1 MIDPHNPKIRPILEP
16 LFFEGI
22 YTLNR
27 SDHLALIEMIWTGV
41 EFDAEFRRLLEHEN
55 EHDVPAFWVCLL
67 LWEPDNQ
74 RAVKALLSSL
84 AWSQSESERALRNLF
99 HHLPVQQVLLDT
111 VRDPS
116 IFQWTRERAALIL
129 QDAKAVR
136 GKQ

>member
-1 MIDPHNPKIRPILEP
+1 
-16 LFFEGI
+16 
-22 YTLNR
+22 
-27 SDHLALIEMIWTGV
+27 
-41 EFDAEFRRLLEHEN
+41 
-55 EHDVPAFWVCLL
+55 
-67 LWEPDNQ
+67 
-74 RAVKALLSSL
+74 LSSL

-116 IFQWTRERAALIL
+116 ILQLTRERAALIL